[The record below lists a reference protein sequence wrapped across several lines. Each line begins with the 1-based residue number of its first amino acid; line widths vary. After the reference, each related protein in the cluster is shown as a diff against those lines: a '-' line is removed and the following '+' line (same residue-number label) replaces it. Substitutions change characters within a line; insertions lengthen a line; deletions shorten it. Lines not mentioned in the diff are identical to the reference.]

1 MYTTQ
6 FIIYPEAM
14 PKLNACDA
22 EIKIKDA
29 DIPYFGGSIMDD
41 DLEIKME
48 FLTKGGYFDA
58 FESLEPG
65 FKNKIK
71 SLNKN
76 NTWKINKTE
85 KIEPTLEHLIMLMG
99 DYTSYLFKPEE
110 IANLS
115 KWGFTS
121 VSEFNGTIAVYM
133 IQKQKRFERTG
144 QRWEANHNGKK
155 LLNEIGGNMHSD
167 LLIMQMDITNYE
179 TIDPMGNRVY
189 YRPTIGI
196 RSVPAGH
203 SVEGEL
209 LANVLQYITQTGIR
223 PSLLNDNAKSLLEE
237 VSSWQQHGGTCTEH
251 SGGFDQNPEIFFAI
265 TSMKIPKLKNWKKE
279 RSRHNIFSG
288 PGNNN
293 YEIYIGKNKELVIGH
308 EQKGKFVENVRYIPE
323 EMDYFLKGL
332 FYQAA
337 SGIGRTS
344 LKQLIGIVTFRFS
357 DEFEN
362 FKKKFNIKD

>member
-6 FIIYPEAM
+6 FIIYPEAIE
-14 PKLNACDA
+14 KLNACDIA
-22 EIKIKDA
+22 RRIEDV
-29 DIPYFGGSIMDD
+29 DPPYFGGSIMDG
-41 DLEIKME
+41 DLELKME
-48 FLTKGGYFDA
+48 FLTKEGYFDA

-71 SLNKN
+71 NLNKN
-76 NTWKINKTE
+76 NAWKINKTE

-99 DYTSYLFKPEE
+99 DYASYIFKPEE

-121 VSEFNGTIAVYM
+121 VSEFNGTISAYM

-144 QRWEANHNGKK
+144 LRWEANHNGKK

-179 TIDPMGNRVY
+179 AIDPMGNRVY

-209 LANVLQYITQTGIR
+209 LASILQYITQTGIQ
-223 PSLLNDNAKSLLEE
+223 PSLLKNNAKSLPEE
-237 VSSWQQHGGTCTEH
+237 VSSWQQHGGTCAEH
-251 SGGFDQNPEIFFAI
+251 FGGFDRDPGIFFAI
-265 TSMKIPKLKNWKKE
+265 TSMKIPELKNWKKE

-293 YEIYIGKNKELVIGH
+293 HEIYIGENNELVIGH
-308 EQKGKFVENVRYIPE
+308 EEKGKFVENVRYMPE
-323 EMDYFLKGL
+323 EMDSFLKGL

-337 SGIGRTS
+337 SGLGRTS
-344 LKQLIGIVTFRFS
+344 LAQLVEIVTFRYS

-362 FKKKFNIKD
+362 FKKKLNIKD